1 MLGIWNP
8 HTLLMGIE
16 EVTIMLW
23 KTVWQFLKRLH
34 KDLLDPAISLL
45 GIYPREMKTYL
56 HKNMFMHVHSSIIH
70 NSPKGETAQMS
81 IN

>member
-23 KTVWQFLKRLH
+23 KTIWQFLKRLN
-34 KDLLDPAISLL
+34 
-45 GIYPREMKTYL
+45 R
-56 HKNMFMHVHSSIIH
+56 
-70 NSPKGETAQMS
+70 
-81 IN
+81 